1 MRGRQAG
8 RMRGWA
14 GRWGVAALLAGGF
27 AAAAPAQELRLADG
41 RAVVPAGIVAL
52 APPDAATAVAL
63 RDPAATGLD
72 RHGRVR
78 AQLRDADGAW
88 LQARLVGEGRALVA
102 PAADVPDAVL
112 VELLGLE
119 RAAREAGRGRWA
131 DGGLGPLPAEAVTA
145 PAGSFVLVRGTVRAV
160 TRRQDLTYLDFGPDW
175 RQDFTVRADT
185 RSLNGFARAGLDVA
199 ALAGKRI
206 LVRGWLFENA
216 GPMVELVHP
225 LQIEVEE

>member
-1 MRGRQAG
+1 MC
-8 RMRGWA
+8 GWA
-14 GRWGVAALLAGGF
+14 ARWGVAALLAGGI
-27 AAAAPAQELRLADG
+27 AAAASAQELRLADG
-41 RAVVPAGIVAL
+41 RVVVPAGIVAL

-78 AQLRDADGAW
+78 AQLRNADGAW
-88 LQARLVGEGRALVA
+88 LQARLVGEGCALVA

-112 VELLGLE
+112 VELLGFE

-131 DGGLGPLPAEAVTA
+131 DGGLGPFPAETVTA

-160 TRRQDLTYLDFGPDW
+160 TRRQDLTYLDFGADW

-185 RSLNGFARAGLDVA
+185 RSLNAFARAGLDVA